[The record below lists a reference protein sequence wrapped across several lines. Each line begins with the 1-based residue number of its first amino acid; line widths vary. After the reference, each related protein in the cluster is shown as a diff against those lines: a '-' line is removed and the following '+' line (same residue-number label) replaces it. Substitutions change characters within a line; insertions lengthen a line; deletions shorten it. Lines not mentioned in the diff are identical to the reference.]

1 MGRKEVFWGIVKFKV
16 LISHPGASMV
26 KVVGFECR
34 FKEEVYS
41 GDINL

>member
-1 MGRKEVFWGIVKFKV
+1 MVRKEVFWGIGKFEV
-16 LISHPGASMV
+16 LISHPGANVV
-26 KVVGFECR
+26 KLVGFECR